1 MIKVKMMLKKND
13 DLEYML
19 GAPEAAIRHMIVPFL
34 ISIIVV
40 QINVF
45 ADTFWVSG
53 LGIDAVSGM
62 TSAVPMYSIFVNIGI
77 GLSVGVVATIAY
89 RIGKGDR
96 KTASNIAGSAIIS
109 AILLSV
115 ICSVIV
121 FFLTDPIIDIMGAQD
136 VRSQIKDYMLPF
148 IFLSPILV
156 LNTVFG
162 GLLRAEGSA
171 KRSTIVQM
179 SAAIFNMIL
188 DPLLIYGLGFGLMGA
203 GLATVLASCFGLI
216 IAIYW
221 YVRKRTVISIGKED
235 FTFRTD
241 IQKELMTVAG
251 PRTLEGMV
259 MSVVIL
265 FQRVFIIVASGTVGV
280 SLFNVPFRYVA
291 LSMCPSEATGM
302 AMVPIAAAAYGQDD
316 LQKMKKGMIYALKLA
331 MIFSLV
337 LMVFLFIFSDPL
349 ISLFTMEESMQEW
362 KYAFLWNMRMYCII
376 LPFFTIQTIGSSMLQ
391 AMKRSKRPMEITMI
405 LGVVRLLLFW
415 IASGFDYQAITYA
428 LIFSYVLSAILMI
441 FMARYEFGKLCSIS
455 AEPVPTS

>member
-1 MIKVKMMLKKND
+1 MFKKND

-19 GAPEAAIRHMIVPFL
+19 GEPEAAIRHMIVPFL

-45 ADTFWVSG
+45 SDTFWVSG

-115 ICSVIV
+115 ICSIIV
-121 FFLTDPIIDIMGAQD
+121 FFLMDPIIDIMGAQD

-179 SAAIFNMIL
+179 SAAVFNMIL
-188 DPLLIYGLGFGLMGA
+188 DPLLIYGLGLGLMGA

-216 IAIYW
+216 IAVYW

-235 FTFRTD
+235 FSFRTD

-280 SLFNVPFRYVA
+280 SLFNVPFRYVS
-291 LSMCPSEATGM
+291 LSMCPVEAIGM
-302 AMVPIAAAAYGQDD
+302 AAVPVIAANYGKSDGD
-316 LQKMKKGMIYALKLA
+316 KMRMAH
-331 MIFSLV
+331 SLV
-337 LMVFLFIFSDPL
+337 FRYAVMLSLSVAVIVVLLAPLL
-349 ISLFTMEESMQEW
+349 ISLFTLEETMNEW
-362 KYAFLWNMRMYCII
+362 YDELVWNMRAYCII
-376 LPFFTIQTIGSSMLQ
+376 IPLFAVQSASVSILQ
-391 AMKRSKRPMEITMI
+391 AVKKTKIPMRITMI
-405 LGVVRLLLFW
+405 AGVFRIIAFW
-415 IASGFDYQAITYA
+415 TAIPFGYQGITVA
-428 LIFSYVLSAILMI
+428 LVLSYLLSCTLSVI
-441 FMARYEFGKLCSIS
+441 MAEKNFSRICPPGK
-455 AEPVPTS
+455 AEDPDGAAAGS